1 MWTQDTRVV
10 SHRNVVKVDVVA
22 ILLNAVIIMTLEDV
36 IPCVVAVTAWWEK
49 GFEVRSDWHA
59 IDDPL
64 TDLVVPNSFVTNFG
78 SKRWQLFA

>member
-1 MWTQDTRVV
+1 MFQMSVVEYLVGQSTTDEVQRVTVTWMCVKPGHARVV

-49 GFEVRSDWHA
+49 GS
-59 IDDPL
+59 
-64 TDLVVPNSFVTNFG
+64 
-78 SKRWQLFA
+78 